1 MKIKFL
7 GIFPVSRSQFVGI
20 EIFFFIL
27 FFLLTIFFFSYTF
40 PAYIDDPMILFHARF
55 LKYAALLST
64 FFIVIESQ
72 YVFNSLVKQQKRTIE
87 LQNIELK
94 SQKEEIAT
102 QLEIISE
109 QKKNITDG
117 IIYASTIQ
125 QALLPDFSEVIKNH
139 EYFIF
144 YRPKEIVSGDFYWC
158 YNHYG
163 RIIIAAADCTG
174 HGVPGAFMSVL
185 GITNLNEIM
194 AKAPEN
200 ISAAEILERLRS
212 RVIKAFEKKNQSQQR
227 KDGMDIALYIIEP
240 DGKTLQFA
248 GANNP
253 LYIIRKNEND
263 NFPQTD
269 NKLISITNND
279 KFSLI
284 QIKGDKMPIG
294 NFKAIHPFTNHT
306 LTILPDDRLYAF
318 SDGYIDQFGG
328 PYGKRLGT
336 STFKKLLLS
345 IQDKN
350 MESQKQILEL
360 TIDEWIK
367 SNPDQRQEQIDD
379 MLIIG
384 LHIKEQ

>member
-7 GIFPVSRSQFVGI
+7 GIFPVSRSQFIGI
-20 EIFFFIL
+20 ETFFFIL
-27 FFLLTIFFFSYTF
+27 FFMMTIFFFAYSF
-40 PAYIDDPMILFHARF
+40 PAYIEDPMILFHARF

-64 FFIVIESQ
+64 FFIVIEAQ
-72 YVFNSLVKQQKRTIE
+72 YVFNAMIKQQKQIIE
-87 LQNIELK
+87 QQNIKLFE
-94 SQKEEIAT
+94 QKEEIAS

-125 QALLPDFSEVIKNH
+125 QALLPECGEIIKPFD
-139 EYFIF
+139 YFIL

-185 GITNLNEIM
+185 GINNLNEIM
-194 AKAPEN
+194 ARSPQD

-212 RVIKAFEKKNQSQQR
+212 RVIKAFEKKNQSQRR

-253 LYIIRKNEND
+253 LFIIRKNEND
-263 NFPQTD
+263 NFPEIDKKIT
-269 NKLISITNND
+269 LTNND
-279 KFSLI
+279 NFTLI

-336 STFKKLLLS
+336 SAFKNLLLS

-350 MESQKQILEL
+350 MEAQKQILEQ
-360 TIDEWIK
+360 TIDEWIN
-367 SNPDQRQEQIDD
+367 SNPDQRREQIDD
-379 MLIIG
+379 MIIIG
-384 LHIKEQ
+384 LHLKKQ